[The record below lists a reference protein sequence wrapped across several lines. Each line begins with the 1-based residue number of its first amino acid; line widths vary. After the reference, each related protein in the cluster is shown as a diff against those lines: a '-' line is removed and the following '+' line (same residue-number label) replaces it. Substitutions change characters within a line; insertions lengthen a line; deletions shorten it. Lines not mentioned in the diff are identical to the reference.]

1 MEVGRVAFL
10 ASIRAYL
17 GARYTLDL
25 PGSPRDRGCS
35 YALSWVDPVRRKLG
49 AKHYGL
55 TGEHINW
62 RWGMRPRI
70 AVLVLTCVPLTT
82 ATVFGGNETGNAW
95 KLPAL
100 KLAVA
105 YRQLEDGKL
114 SDRVFVGQLNCSGDS
129 CELLTAVLN
138 WCVRLPETGKGF
150 LIGLTRDA
158 TDDGSLEIV
167 QVSDSKDGPRVLVLK
182 KHLGTAEITY
192 RFGFSSLDPTR
203 LTSFDGA
210 AVQPWHK
217 RVKTWTLVP
226 SKGRFV
232 RWSPDCPI
240 VLEGVP

>member
-1 MEVGRVAFL
+1 MGVGLAAFL
-10 ASIRAYL
+10 AGIRAFL
-17 GARYTLDL
+17 GARCTLDL
-25 PGSPRDRGCS
+25 GGFPRHCGCC
-35 YALSWVDPVRRKLG
+35 YAYSWVDAVRRRLRV
-49 AKHYGL
+49 KHDGSI
-55 TGEHINW
+55 GERIKR
-62 RWGMRPRI
+62 RWVMRPHI
-70 AVLVLTCVPLTT
+70 AVLLLTCVSLVT
-82 ATVFGGNETGNAW
+82 ATVFGGNETRNVW
-95 KLPAL
+95 KLPTL
-100 KLAVA
+100 KLVIA
-105 YRQLEDGKL
+105 YRQLEDGRL
-114 SDRVFVGQLNCSGDS
+114 SDRVFEGQLNCSGDS

-167 QVSDSKDGPRVLVLK
+167 QVSDSKDGQNVLVLK

-210 AVQPWHK
+210 AVQPWHN

-240 VLEGVP
+240 VLEGIP